1 MKKLDRSFKKG
12 HLPPSEDQD
21 THLTH
26 SRKRLSQSLH
36 NANIHLSF
44 PLNGDDKRKE
54 EIPTIG
60 RMNVRWSL
68 DLTAENEETRT
79 PSEFASALAVKY
91 GLSPKT
97 QLDIEHDIRKQL
109 SLHVY
114 SNGNVIDTIPC
125 VTLKDAIGEERKLNL
140 LVSFS

>member
-1 MKKLDRSFKKG
+1 LKKLDRSFAKG
-12 HLPPSEDQD
+12 YLPPTEDQD
-21 THLTH
+21 THSTY

-36 NANIHLSF
+36 NVNIHLSF

-54 EIPTIG
+54 EMPTIG

-68 DLTAENEETRT
+68 DLTAQNKETRT

-114 SNGNVIDTIPC
+114 SNGNVIDMIPC
-125 VTLKDAIGEERKLNL
+125 VTLKDAIGDERELNS
-140 LVSFS
+140 LVS